1 MAGISKEDAATAV
14 GAAAGGGI
22 GHGITSKL
30 RERKARL
37 WELDRIAEEKAA
49 AQKALQAQYDEAL
62 RGDGFYTAQDARRDR
77 KAAFAR
83 IEQESADRL
92 ASLSE
97 NFDWVGNPREAAPG
111 APSPVPEAPKAGRGA
126 PAAAAQTP
134 TKDPQWKGAT
144 AEALVEEAPSATPE
158 MVPAERVPPA
168 EYKARESQRRAQ
180 ELKRAAREKLGM
192 PEGPPSSPLGDGRS
206 SFGAVPEGSSPELG
220 RISPRD
226 HMPRDLRAALEAAP
240 SAPQDYPA
248 PLTAESLDKR
258 LRQEGPSFHQTT
270 RERQALRRSGT
281 LDEPSFGFRATPES
295 APVVSKTPAPID
307 HQHGV
312 RAREVV
318 MNPRGKV
325 PAPPERMTIPSQ
337 STPAPIVLGEAPS
350 GAPKHYAG
358 PGFSD
363 VPDSRIHRPPTE
375 APTTGL
381 RGVPGRLEDAPDY
394 GYSAGPSTPKPKKAL
409 KGAGAVAWGGLKTV
423 GKLAGGAALGYE
435 GARAIR
441 NIRGAMAD
449 DGVAKGAVT
458 GGTETAGNIVGETG
472 GAIESIGRLGQR
484 AGEGLPPEMQ
494 RISLPLELGG
504 RAISAAG
511 RGIQSAGQGIK
522 KGGRWW
528 IGERA
533 PLEAGKEIA
542 EMQAR
547 GESPSLD
554 DSDIGREI
562 DQEVEEAMRRHEA
575 KPQEFA
581 PTPLRKRR
589 DDAAKDAFRMS
600 QAPQT
605 TTAL

>member
-1 MAGISKEDAATAV
+1 MADISKEDAAIMAA
-14 GAAAGGGI
+14 GAASGGGI
-22 GHGITSKL
+22 AHGITSKL
-30 RERKARL
+30 RKREAGL
-37 WELDRIAEEKAA
+37 WELDRVAKEKAA
-49 AQKALQAQYDEAL
+49 VQKALQAQFDEAL
-62 RGDGFYTAQDARRDR
+62 HGNGSYSAIEARRDR

-111 APSPVPEAPKAGRGA
+111 APSPAPEAAK
-126 PAAAAQTP
+126 TP
-134 TKDPQWKGAT
+134 TKDPQWKGAS
-144 AEALVEEAPSATPE
+144 AEALVEETPLTTPE

-180 ELKRAAREKLGM
+180 ELKRAAREKLGFP
-192 PEGPPSSPLGDGRS
+192 PEGPLSSPLEDSRS
-206 SFGAVPEGSSPELG
+206 SFGAVPERSSPELG

-226 HMPRDLRAALEAAP
+226 HMPRDLRAALGADP
-240 SAPQDYPA
+240 SAPQDYRTPF
-248 PLTAESLDKR
+248 TEESIPKEIRPKED
-258 LRQEGPSFHQTT
+258 PSFHQRTT
-270 RERQALRRSGT
+270 ERQALNRSGA
-281 LDEPSFGFRATPES
+281 LNEPSFGFRATPES

-307 HQHGV
+307 HQRGV
-312 RAREVV
+312 SAREVV

-350 GAPKHYAG
+350 GAPPKA
-358 PGFSD
+358 PS
-363 VPDSRIHRPPTE
+363 VPTE

-409 KGAGAVAWGGLKTV
+409 KGAGAMAWKGVKTA
-423 GKLAGGAALGYE
+423 GKIAGGAALGYE
-435 GARAIR
+435 GGRAIGNLGR
-441 NIRGAMAD
+441 AMKD
-449 DGVAKGAVT
+449 DGAAQGVVT
-458 GGTETAGNIVGETG
+458 GGAKTVGDIVGETG
-472 GAIESIGRLGQR
+472 GLVESIGNLGQR

-494 RISLPLELGG
+494 QMSSASLPLELGG

-511 RGIQSAGQGIK
+511 RGIQKAGRGIK

-547 GESPSLD
+547 GEFEGLD
-554 DSDIGREI
+554 DI
-562 DQEVEEAMRRHEA
+562 DLGLEDEPEEF
-575 KPQEFA
+575 P
-581 PTPLRKRR
+581 PTPLRKSR

-600 QAPQT
+600 QAPQPA
-605 TTAL
+605 TAL